1 MAGGLFNKLLGGE
14 SKQELDSCCGAVNV
28 TEEEEETP
36 QAQTQ
41 AKAKADAEAG
51 GTASR

>member
-1 MAGGLFNKLLGGE
+1 MAGGFLKKLIGGD

-36 QAQTQ
+36 QTEPQV
-41 AKAKADAEAG
+41 KAEAE
-51 GTASR
+51 GTPSR